1 MPDQA
6 DKDAE
11 TLLPCS
17 QQCGG
22 DCHAYVIGGVCCP
35 AIYRPT
41 VASALRK
48 RKVRITYWRGL
59 YNKLADRFDVMDADL
74 TDARDEIARLKAST
88 VDLAEI
94 ANRQDKERSEKE

>member
-11 TLLPCS
+11 MLLPCS

-35 AIYRPT
+35 AIYRCA
-41 VASALRK
+41 VAAALRT
-48 RKVRITYWRGL
+48 RDDHIAYWQNL
-59 YNKLADRFDVMDADL
+59 YWKLADRFNVMDDDLAD
-74 TDARDEIARLKAST
+74 AQDEIARLKASA